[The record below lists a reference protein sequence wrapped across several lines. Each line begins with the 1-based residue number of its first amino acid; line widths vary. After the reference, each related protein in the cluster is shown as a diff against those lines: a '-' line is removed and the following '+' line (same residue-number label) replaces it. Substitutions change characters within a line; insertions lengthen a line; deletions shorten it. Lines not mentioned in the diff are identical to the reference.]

1 MTTTHYTEDHE
12 WIRVDADEAVMGITN
27 HAQEQLGDLVFV
39 ELPEVGRKVSKG
51 EAVIVVE
58 SVKAASDVYAPADGE
73 VTAVNDALEGE
84 PELVNKSAETDG
96 WLIKL
101 KLDDASQLEGLMDE
115 AAYKAHVEE
124 GDGA

>member
-1 MTTTHYTEDHE
+1 MANTQYTDDHE
-12 WIRVDADEAVMGITN
+12 WIRVEGDEAVMGISD

-39 ELPEVGRKVSKG
+39 DLPEVGREFTKG
-51 EAVIVVE
+51 EAIIVVE

-84 PELVNKSAETDG
+84 PELVNKSAESDG

-101 KLDDASQLEGLMDE
+101 KLNDTSQLQGLMDDE
-115 AAYKAHVEE
+115 AYKAHLEK
-124 GDGA
+124 GDGG